1 METVNLALATD
12 RNYLP
17 HACTAIA
24 SLLVHR
30 HNAAEQGVR
39 LNLHL
44 LHRDLEEADFQKI
57 RALDSIS
64 KFHLIP
70 VAVPS
75 TAFANWRIYR
85 SNWTEAAYYR
95 LILPSLLPDVSRILY
110 LDCDLL
116 LLADVLELWRIPLDS
131 CRVGAV
137 AVKVTAEHKAG
148 LGLEREDPYLN
159 SGVMVFD
166 LAAMR
171 ASGDE
176 VRFREIYENC
186 MDKLK
191 YPDQDILNIAYRGG
205 YKRLPLKWNLTTS
218 VYRNPVN
225 EALYSEAETL
235 EAIRHPGIAHFTGVH
250 KPWRIG
256 KTTHHPYSS
265 YYWKYLKL
273 TPFADEFRWRAL
285 LKRWFNGRVK
295 KPKLRTPWSRK
306 DINWTI
312 PVVPR

>member
-1 METVNLALATD
+1 METVNIALATD

-24 SLLVHR
+24 SMLVHR
-30 HNAAEQGVR
+30 RNAGERDIG
-39 LNLHL
+39 LNLYL
-44 LHRDLEEADFQKI
+44 LHRDLNEVDFEKLRELNAI
-57 RALDSIS
+57 CAFR
-64 KFHLIP
+64 LIP
-70 VAVPS
+70 VAIPAS
-75 TAFANWRIYR
+75 AFADWRIYR

-95 LILPSLLPDVSRILY
+95 LILPSLLPDVSRIIY

-116 LLADVLELWRIPLDS
+116 LLTDVLELWRIPLDS
-131 CRVGAV
+131 CRTGAV
-137 AVKVTAEHKAG
+137 AVKVMPEHKIR
-148 LGLEREDPYLN
+148 LGLAAEDPYLN

-176 VRFREIYENC
+176 ARFREIYETC

-205 YKRLPLKWNLTTS
+205 YKLLPLKWNLTTS

-235 EAIRHPGIAHFTGVH
+235 DAIRHPGIAHFTGVH

-285 LKRWFNGRVK
+285 VKKCFNGRVK
-295 KPKLRTPWSRK
+295 RPKLRTPWSRK

>member
-1 METVNLALATD
+1 METVNIALATD

-24 SLLVHR
+24 SMLVHR
-30 HNAAEQGVR
+30 RNSPER
-39 LNLHL
+39 NLALRIWL
-44 LHRDLEEADFQKI
+44 LHQELDVGAFSEIRKLARLENFE
-57 RALDSIS
+57 
-64 KFHLIP
+64 LIP
-70 VAVPS
+70 VKVPE
-75 TAFANWRIYR
+75 TAFSGWKIFRKDWGIA
-85 SNWTEAAYYR
+85 TYYR
-95 LILPSLLPDVSRILY
+95 LLLPSLLPDVEKVVY

-116 LLADVLELWRIPLDS
+116 LLDDVLSLWAFPLDG
-131 CRVGAV
+131 CHAAAT
-137 AVKVTAEHKAG
+137 AVKISPEQKARIG
-148 LGLEREDPYLN
+148 LASEDRYFN
-159 SGVMVFD
+159 AGVMVFD

-176 VRFREIYENC
+176 ARFREIYETC

-191 YPDQDILNIAYRGG
+191 YPDQDILNIAYHGG
-205 YKRLPLKWNLTTS
+205 YKLLPLKWNLTTS

-235 EAIRHPGIAHFTGVH
+235 DAIRHPGIAHFTGVH

-285 LKRWFNGRVK
+285 VKKCFNGRVK
-295 KPKLRTPWSRK
+295 RPKLRTPWSRK

-312 PVVPR
+312 PVVLR